1 VSELGAKVIADH
13 RVRYLMVGAGT
24 NVLYICLFWLGWH
37 LLEGIVSYLIVTA
50 ATNLSTALIVYPV
63 YRGFVFGSEQTWL
76 RGFWKFYTVYLVGL
90 GVSLVGMPLLVEII
104 GVPVVLAQAILLA
117 VQPVISY
124 LLHRFWT
131 FA

>member
-13 RVRYLMVGAGT
+13 RVRYLMVGGGT